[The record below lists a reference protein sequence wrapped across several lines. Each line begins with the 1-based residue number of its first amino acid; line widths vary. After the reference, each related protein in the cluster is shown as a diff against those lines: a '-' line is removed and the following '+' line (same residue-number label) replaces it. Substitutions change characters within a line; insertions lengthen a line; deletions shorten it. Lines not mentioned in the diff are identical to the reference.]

1 MPSDGKSSC
10 CLWQGEQKN
19 GKSREH
25 GNKDH
30 KTGKI
35 KQKHNT
41 YVLDTTILT
50 TERLKTL
57 S

>member
-30 KTGKI
+30 KTGKT

-41 YVLDTTILT
+41 YVLDTIIIIKIK
-50 TERLKTL
+50 RWH
-57 S
+57 

>member
-25 GNKDH
+25 GKN
-30 KTGKI
+30 TSLI
-35 KQKHNT
+35 KK
-41 YVLDTTILT
+41 
-50 TERLKTL
+50 KKA
-57 S
+57 